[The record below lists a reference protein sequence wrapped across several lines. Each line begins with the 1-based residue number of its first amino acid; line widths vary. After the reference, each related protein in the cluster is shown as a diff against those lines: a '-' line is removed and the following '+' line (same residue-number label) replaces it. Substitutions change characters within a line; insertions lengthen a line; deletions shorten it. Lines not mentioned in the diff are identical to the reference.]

1 VNTDRLSN
9 AFLGILVVIAVG
21 AVLSMTGNIVMPL
34 VVAAL
39 LSFALNPVVDRLKRW
54 GVPRPIGIGVVI
66 AIILAFGFLV
76 GVVLYSSVQSLLR
89 EFPAYQQRFIE
100 LYDDLVSALDLPAD
114 IINRFDL
121 PRIIGGFALDFGGG
135 FLSFAGGLTLMVV
148 FILFLLLERP
158 YFRSKLLAAIQ
169 SSRTERVS
177 RVIVHIN
184 RQVGRYI
191 GVKLLVSGMT
201 GFIVFWSFYF
211 IGVDFAFIWGILTF
225 LFNFIPTI
233 GSISISVLSYLFV
246 LIQFFPSWTPIVLA
260 AGAMTGTQ
268 LVIGNIL
275 DPKLQGD
282 RLNLSPVLILV
293 SLLFWNW
300 LWGVLGM
307 FLAVPLTAAIK
318 IAFEN
323 IPGLEWIAVLM
334 STGDYDERMA
344 RKMRRRNRRTEERL
358 ERENAQS
365 SGGGRQNDEH

>member
-1 VNTDRLSN
+1 
-9 AFLGILVVIAVG
+9 
-21 AVLSMTGNIVMPL
+21 
-34 VVAAL
+34 
-39 LSFALNPVVDRLKRW
+39 
-54 GVPRPIGIGVVI
+54 
-66 AIILAFGFLV
+66 
-76 GVVLYSSVQSLLR
+76 
-89 EFPAYQQRFIE
+89 
-100 LYDDLVSALDLPAD
+100 
-114 IINRFDL
+114 
-121 PRIIGGFALDFGGG
+121 
-135 FLSFAGGLTLMVV
+135 MVV